1 MRDPLVP
8 VLAHDV
14 NLLIERLFV
23 QAEMKQQVRFETGN
37 ICDDIFPTV
46 LSLLVTKEFAPV
58 QYTHIN
64 EIAVHH
70 PPEIEI
76 VVVHLKE
83 VLVFLAPSDAEV
95 GKIPNK
101 GRAQ

>member
-23 QAEMKQQVRFETGN
+23 QAEMEQQVRFETGS
-37 ICDDIFPTV
+37 ICDDILPTV
-46 LSLLVTKEFAPV
+46 LALLVAKEFAPV
-58 QYTHIN
+58 QYAHIN
-64 EIAVHH
+64 EIAVYQ

-76 VVVHLKE
+76 VVVHVKQ

-95 GKIPNK
+95 GKIPN
-101 GRAQ
+101 